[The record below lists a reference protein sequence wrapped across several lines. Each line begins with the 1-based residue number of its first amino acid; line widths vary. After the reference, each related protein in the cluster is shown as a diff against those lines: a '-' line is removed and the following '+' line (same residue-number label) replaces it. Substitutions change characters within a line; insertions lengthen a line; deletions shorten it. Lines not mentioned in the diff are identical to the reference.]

1 MYQAKPTAVTSAPT
15 VLIVVQIDWTDD
27 GEDSY
32 DKTETKFYRLDP
44 GRYAPKMNMDVNLLE
59 LRE

>member
-1 MYQAKPTAVTSAPT
+1 MQQAESTAVASAPNS
-15 VLIVVQIDWTDD
+15 LIVVQIDWTDD

-44 GRYAPKMNMDVNLLE
+44 DRYAPKMNMDINLLE
-59 LRE
+59 LGE